1 MSSLVYRKLVID
13 CNSGVATGKERTI
26 GEVEVG
32 LGPDGALQEGEED
45 VRDGLN
51 RAKGEWVTSTV
62 HPGVKGEGTG
72 LALRE
77 VGWANTSSGCQL
89 QQFVPS
95 VSAGEEGID

>member
-1 MSSLVYRKLVID
+1 MINCY
-13 CNSGVATGKERTI
+13 SGIATGKQRP
-26 GEVEVG
+26 VSKQKAG
-32 LGPDGALQEGEED
+32 LSPDGALEEGEED

-95 VSAGEEGID
+95 VSAGEEGLR